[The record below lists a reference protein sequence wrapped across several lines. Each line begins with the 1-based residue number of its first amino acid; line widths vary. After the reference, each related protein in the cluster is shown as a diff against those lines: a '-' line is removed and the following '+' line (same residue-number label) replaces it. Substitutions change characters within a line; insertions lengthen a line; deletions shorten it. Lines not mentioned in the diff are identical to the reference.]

1 VVYALFYKSH
11 LGLIVIKQSM
21 CAMLK
26 KVYISKTCSIVVD
39 VCACDGHL
47 LDKRLCV
54 KCALRIDDK
63 HRMLG
68 P

>member
-1 VVYALFYKSH
+1 
-11 LGLIVIKQSM
+11 
-21 CAMLK
+21 MLK
-26 KVYISKTCSIVVD
+26 KVYISKICSIVVN
-39 VCACDGHL
+39 VCACDGLL

-54 KCALRIDDK
+54 KGALRIDDN